1 MKKSLFFL
9 LCPVLLCFGACATK
23 IPVEAPVPVPVA
35 SPPEPPEPAPEI
47 RIQEPGFFISSIAI
61 LQAELINTRFRALL
75 RIDNP
80 NSFPLEL
87 SAFSYELYGAGRYWA
102 EGKETASIEIP
113 PEGCVEKD
121 LFLTMNFINMKRET
135 LDQVIALKTVR
146 YRFSGDTTVGAA
158 GLPPFTMR
166 FDQAGE
172 SPVTQ

>member
-1 MKKSLFFL
+1 MKKALFLL
-9 LCPVLLCFGACATK
+9 LCPALLCSGACATK
-23 IPVEAPVPVPVA
+23 KAAEPPPVPVV

-47 RIQEPGFFISSIAI
+47 RIQEPVFSISSIVI
-61 LQAELINTRFRALL
+61 MQAELINTRFKALL

-87 SAFSYELYGAGRYWA
+87 SSFNYELYGAGRYWA
-102 EGKETASIEIP
+102 EGRETAPIEIP
-113 PEGCVEKD
+113 AESYVEKD
-121 LFLTMNFINMKRET
+121 LFLMMNFINMKRET

-146 YRFSGDTTVGAA
+146 YRFAGDATVGAA
-158 GLPPFTMR
+158 GLAPLALR